1 MRKKWQLSLR
11 KETIFFAVLSY
22 FFKSYSEKR
31 IVLVIVGIKKQMKQN
46 AKNGETKIFIEFI

>member
-22 FFKSYSEKR
+22 VFKSYSEKR

-46 AKNGETKIFIEFI
+46 AKNGETKTFIEFI